1 MPTYVSP
8 FTGDVVQ
15 PTDVSYYELTF
26 SSNAELTWPGL
37 TVPGGTT
44 IPASR
49 IMECVAQSA
58 GLEISL
64 PPGNQGAVG
73 TDILFRNLGANSFTV
88 VDVNGGQGLVLAAGE
103 AKYVYLTDN
112 STVAGVWG
120 NVAFGVGTSFADAA
134 TLAGSGLTDIVGKLA
149 TNTQVIRTSNNIT
162 FAEADRGRA
171 YVWIGGTGSAAL
183 PTLASIYSG
192 WYVIL
197 RNNGT
202 GTITVNPPA
211 GKTINSFSS
220 QDFLPTDS
228 AIIVCDYSTG
238 NFFTVGLPRQVDV
251 AYTAATYDVDSIPGS
266 TFDLTAFAPS
276 IQTYLA
282 LSGTRTTTLTVEL
295 PAITQ
300 IYVISN
306 DTNQAGYNIEI
317 MVTGSIITPI
327 ILPTGTTALILT
339 DGSDA
344 FLLSQGATT
353 TFFAAD
359 GTITAPTFT
368 FINDT
373 GTGLYLSSTYN
384 MRVASNGFDM
394 INIDASNPGALSV
407 STPATFNAALISG
420 GTF

>member
-1 MPTYVSP
+1 
-8 FTGDVVQ
+8 
-15 PTDVSYYELTF
+15 
-26 SSNAELTWPGL
+26 
-37 TVPGGTT
+37 
-44 IPASR
+44 
-49 IMECVAQSA
+49 MECVAQSA

-88 VDVNGGQGLVLAAGE
+88 VDANGGQGLVLAAGE

-162 FAEADRGRA
+162 FVEADRGRA

-202 GTITVNPPA
+202 GTISVNPPV
-211 GKTINSFSS
+211 GRTINGFSS

-306 DTNQAGYNIEI
+306 DTNQAGYNIEVI
-317 MVTGSIITPI
+317 VTGSIIAPI

-353 TFFAAD
+353 SFFAAD
-359 GTITAPTFT
+359 GSVSAPTFT

-373 GTGLYLSSTYN
+373 GTGLYLNSTFD

-394 INIDASNPGALSV
+394 LNINASNPLALSV
-407 STPATFNAALISG
+407 STPATFTAALISG